1 MALPSVDSVVH
12 RLNNWLML
20 IESFN
25 YYFSYIAC
33 LFEIHVVYS
42 GLHLNNKVSRS
53 QMLLTIRLKDLRTPQ
68 FLFCRVTLASLL
80 AQPLFN
86 EFSDT

>member
-1 MALPSVDSVVH
+1 MALSSVDSVVH
-12 RLNNWLML
+12 LLNNWLML
-20 IESFN
+20 IESFK

-53 QMLLTIRLKDLRTPQ
+53 QMLLTIHDFDDYNTQEKLEAM
-68 FLFCRVTLASLL
+68 VW
-80 AQPLFN
+80 
-86 EFSDT
+86 

>member
-1 MALPSVDSVVH
+1 MDSVVH
-12 RLNNWLML
+12 LLNNWLML
-20 IESFN
+20 IESFK

-53 QMLLTIRLKDLRTPQ
+53 QMHLTIHLKELRTPQ
-68 FLFCRVTLASLL
+68 FLFCCVTLASLL
-80 AQPLFN
+80 AQPLVD
-86 EFSDT
+86 ESSDT